1 MAESIARHDYSD
13 LFETS
18 SAGLAPL
25 GVVQPLALETLRANG
40 YPADALRSK
49 SILSEVWS
57 QATVVINMSGYH
69 GHRAFPRDGWHKV
82 EDWEV
87 DDPFGGRAEDY
98 QRTFEDIRTRIDT
111 LARKLRPPRDGP

>member
-1 MAESIARHDYSD
+1 MSASQPPPPRRIYVLFVCIGNSCRSPMAESIAQHDYSD

-40 YPADALRSK
+40 YPVDALRSK

-69 GHRAFPRDGWHKV
+69 GQRAFPR
-82 EDWEV
+82 
-87 DDPFGGRAEDY
+87 
-98 QRTFEDIRTRIDT
+98 
-111 LARKLRPPRDGP
+111 